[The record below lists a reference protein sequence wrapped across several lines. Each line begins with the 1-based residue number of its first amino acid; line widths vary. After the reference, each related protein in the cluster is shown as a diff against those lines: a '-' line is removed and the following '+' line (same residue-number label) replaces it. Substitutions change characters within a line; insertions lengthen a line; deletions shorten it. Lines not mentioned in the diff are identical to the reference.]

1 MAEENYSSLGIIL
14 VIRVAAFVARC
25 FAEVAGQRAFDV
37 DSHVGRI
44 CRVTLP
50 TVTYP
55 GFADEDR
62 NLLRQ
67 SSFSVSFRR
76 SECLYYEVIPNNIS
90 QHFLPASRRPC
101 YISLTSGTV
110 SS

>member
-76 SECLYYEVIPNNIS
+76 GECLCRIRI
-90 QHFLPASRRPC
+90 FLSKTQKDGDSRFKVCFLNLR
-101 YISLTSGTV
+101 TGT
-110 SS
+110 